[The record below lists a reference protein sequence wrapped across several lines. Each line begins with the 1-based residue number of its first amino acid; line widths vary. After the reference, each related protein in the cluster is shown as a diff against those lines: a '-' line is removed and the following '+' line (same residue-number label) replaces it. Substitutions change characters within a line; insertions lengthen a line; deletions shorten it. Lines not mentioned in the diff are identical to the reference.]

1 MEGYIVITP
10 AMIEDLGLKGTELLC
25 FALIHGFSKDRQGVF
40 TGSISYVSMMLGMA
54 PRTIV
59 YALKALI
66 EKGLVEKTELGIAGV
81 QRVEYQI
88 SKGAMQKLQ
97 GSYAKIAEDLCKNCT
112 PPSPLSPFSSSPTP
126 HTSIPPISPNHQENT
141 PSADAEGVYTHTR
154 AREKGGMTI
163 LEEKVAYG
171 EKVLMFR
178 TEYAKLVER
187 FGEPGAARLVEILDD
202 YLVNH
207 PRKRYES
214 HYRAI
219 LSWCVDKY
227 EAEQLRSQR
236 MKNAQEAGE
245 RYGGNKGGAAAL
257 AKAQEIA
264 MEAARMSAEE
274 TAELA
279 YPLPDD
285 YYNPMLED

>member
-25 FALIHGFSKDRQGVF
+25 FAVIHGFSKDRQGVF

-59 YALKALI
+59 YALKSLV
-66 EKGLVEKTELGIAGV
+66 EKGLVEKTELGIAGA

-88 SKGAMQKLQ
+88 SKEAMQKLQ
-97 GSYAKIAEDLCKNCT
+97 GSYAKNAQDLCKNCT
-112 PPSPLSPFSSSPTP
+112 PPSPLSPLSPSPTP
-126 HTSIPPISPNHQENT
+126 PSSIPPISPNHRENT
-141 PSADAEGVYTHTR
+141 PSANAEGVYTHTC

-163 LEEKVAYG
+163 LEEKMAYG

-178 TEYAKLVER
+178 TEYAKLVEK
-187 FGEPGAARLVEILDD
+187 FGAPGAARLVEILDD

-227 EAEQLRSQR
+227 EAEQLRGQR
-236 MKNAQEAGE
+236 MRNAQEAGE
-245 RYGGNKGGAAAL
+245 RYGAKGASSGGAAAL
-257 AKAQEIA
+257 AKAEEMA
-264 MEAARMSAEE
+264 ASAARMAAEE
-274 TAELA
+274 A
-279 YPLPDD
+279 YEDERAL
-285 YYNPMLED
+285 LED

>member
-25 FALIHGFSKDRQGVF
+25 FAVIHGFSKDRQGVF

-59 YALKALI
+59 YALKSLV

-88 SKGAMQKLQ
+88 SKEAMQKLQ
-97 GSYAKIAEDLCKNCT
+97 GSYAKIAQDLCKNCT
-112 PPSPLSPFSSSPTP
+112 PPSPLSPLSPSPTP
-126 HTSIPPISPNHQENT
+126 LSSIPPISPNHRENT
-141 PSADAEGVYTHTR
+141 PSANAEGVYTHTR
-154 AREKGGMTI
+154 ARDKGGMTI

-178 TEYAKLVER
+178 TEYARLVEK
-187 FGEPGAARLVEILDD
+187 FGAAGAARLVEILDD

-227 EAEQLRSQR
+227 EAEQLRNQR

-245 RYGGNKGGAAAL
+245 RYGAKGTSGGAAAL
-257 AKAQEIA
+257 AKADEMA
-264 MEAARMSAEE
+264 ASAARMAAEE
-274 TAELA
+274 A
-279 YPLPDD
+279 YEEERALLDD
-285 YYNPMLED
+285 

>member
-10 AMIEDLGLKGTELLC
+10 AMIEALGLKGTELLC
-25 FALIHGFSKDRQGVF
+25 FAVIHGYSKDRQGVF
-40 TGSISYVSMMLGMA
+40 TGSIAYVSALLGMA
-54 PRTIV
+54 PRTVV
-59 YALKALI
+59 YALKSLVD
-66 EKGLVEKTELGIAGV
+66 KGLIEKTELGIAGV
-81 QRVEYQI
+81 QRVEYQV
-88 SKGAMQKLQ
+88 SKEVMQKLHR
-97 GSYAKIAEDLCKNCT
+97 SYAKIAEDLCKNCT
-112 PPSPLSPFSSSPTP
+112 PPSPLSPYSPP
-126 HTSIPPISPNHQENT
+126 APPSIPPISPNHQVNT

-163 LEEKVAYG
+163 LEEKMAYG

-187 FGEPGAARLVEILDD
+187 FGAAGAARLVEILDD

-227 EAEQLRSQR
+227 EAEQLRNQR

-245 RYGGNKGGAAAL
+245 RFGGNKGGAAAL

-279 YPLPDD
+279 NPLPD